1 MAQEKK
7 YNAIITAVG
16 MYVPDKVYDNKY
28 FESIVETNEE
38 WIIIKNWNQGKKNS

>member
-16 MYVPDKVYDNKY
+16 MYFPDKVYDNKY
-28 FESIVETNEE
+28 FESIVDTN
-38 WIIIKNWNQGKKNS
+38 